1 MAKSFNTVSGLVKQ
15 VELICDR
22 AVKNVTLILVEKLKE
37 YIQEDFYDLY
47 YSRIYRR
54 TYQFLQSP
62 AYNMIGNAKAEIF
75 IDTDSMEYF
84 DITGEDVARLA
95 MEGFHGSEDIF
106 RPGYYWKDFENW
118 CNDNVLIL
126 LRGELIKQGLNI
138 K

>member
-1 MAKSFNTVSGLVKQ
+1 MAKSFNTVSGLIKQ
-15 VELICDR
+15 VEIMCDR
-22 AVKNVTLILVEKLKE
+22 AVKVVTLTLVEKLKE

-62 AYNMIGNAKAEIF
+62 AYNIIGNAKAEIF
-75 IDTDSMEYF
+75 IDTDAMDYF
-84 DITGEDVARLA
+84 DITGDEVAKLA
-95 MEGFHGSEDIF
+95 MGGFHGSEDIF
-106 RPGYYWKDFENW
+106 RPGYYWKDFMTY

-126 LRGELIKQGLNI
+126 LRSELIKQGLNI